1 MYFERNLEYLTEY
14 NQHLIGELLSADTT
28 GLESIQVTDLKVFKL
43 TDDEGKEFYSASIYD
58 PSYEAEVLLRDV
70 NFDNSGFLIMGISC
84 YEVITRILERKT
96 ETAWVF
102 VVEKDVRLVRAFLED
117 MDLDPFLKDRLQR
130 LVFFGGD
137 ITATADHLKHFL
149 YSLVG
154 FYFLQA
160 EVVRTF
166 STLRKDRQYYDKI
179 FEVVV
184 ETLRNNVYNMG
195 NDLNDTLHGVRN
207 ELQNLKMVLTLPRL
221 RDLKDVYDCVPVLC
235 VASGP
240 SLDKQLPL
248 LRQAKG
254 RSLIICAESAL
265 KALLRNGIVPDI
277 VCILERG
284 ANSFD
289 LSLSGIDIP
298 EETALFGLTIIDSR
312 IFPAWPKYAVPCF
325 KENLSNSEFLNS
337 ALGDFGAFV
346 SGNSVAHMSYML
358 AVYLGG
364 NPIVLIG
371 QDLAYGEDGKTHS
384 EDTVYNLEKYEADE
398 RMAWQI
404 RDSLYNEKMLHNR
417 TVYLDGYYGGKVKSR
432 ELWRQFL
439 VWMETLVNF
448 SQVPTI
454 NATEGGVKIRGT
466 IQMPFKE
473 VLERYCTKP
482 VTPIGEVIDRLPP
495 RDESN
500 HRAVLSRVH
509 RKISDLLE
517 ETEDLVAYAKEN
529 RDIV

>member
-14 NQHLIGELLSADTT
+14 NQHVLGKLLAADTT
-28 GLESIQVTDLKVFKL
+28 DLEFIRVKGSKVFKF
-43 TDDEGKEFYSASIYD
+43 TDDQGKEFYSASIYD

-70 NFDNSGFLIMGISC
+70 NFDNTGFLILGISS

-102 VVEKDVRLVRAFLED
+102 VVEKDMRLVRAFLED
-117 MDLDPFLKDRLQR
+117 VDLSPYFKDRLQR
-130 LVFFGGD
+130 LVLFGGD
-137 ITATADHLKHFL
+137 IKAASDHLKHFL

-160 EVVRTF
+160 EVLRSF
-166 STLRKDRQYYDKI
+166 STLRKDRQYYDEI
-179 FEVVV
+179 FDLIL
-184 ETLRNNVYNMG
+184 ETLRNHVYNMG
-195 NDLNDTLHGVRN
+195 NDLDDTLQGIRN
-207 ELQNLKMVLTLPRL
+207 ELQNLKMILTLPRL
-221 RDLKDVYDCVPVLC
+221 RDLEASYAGVPIIC

-265 KALLRNGIVPDI
+265 KVLLRNGIVPDI

-284 ANSFD
+284 PNSYD

-298 EETALFGLTIIDSR
+298 EETALFGLTIIDPR

-325 KENLSNSEFLNS
+325 KENLSNSEFLIS
-337 ALGDFGAFV
+337 ALGDFGTFV

-364 NPIVLIG
+364 NPVVLIG

-384 EDTVYNLEKYEADE
+384 EDTVYNLGKYEVDE
-398 RMAWQI
+398 RVAWQI
-404 RDSLYNEKMLHNR
+404 RESLYNEKMLHNR

-439 VWMETLVNF
+439 IWMETLVNF

-454 NATEGGVKIRGT
+454 NATEGGAKIRGT
-466 IQMPFKE
+466 IQLPFQE

-482 VTPIGEVIDRLPP
+482 VRPIGEVIDRLSL
-495 RDESN
+495 RNDSDYL
-500 HRAVLSRVH
+500 AALSRVH